1 MKTENLKLTR
11 TDFPVVNSLDNLVV
25 GQIYT
30 TTNYK
35 MFKHL
40 KFNRGKKE
48 GYVSERVNKIVKM
61 IEGGFFYFMVCH
73 VLLNL
78 KGQVIDG
85 NNRLR
90 AFMLL
95 GLPINFEI
103 TAQPQFNLTN
113 ESEILNNVSD
123 YNAINSSWGAK
134 DAFLS
139 ALSFGERTA
148 KVIDTL
154 KNKIE
159 NEHGIENTMF
169 TPSRL
174 IALAIRFNSGLGGV
188 AQVRRAYCNDETA
201 DILESTEFL
210 KELDYI
216 VKILKFTKENNNQI
230 REWFV
235 IRNLMPTVWKK
246 ELNLKVVYANMKKS
260 GFKNMSNVDMK
271 GVGLRVNEILK
282 MGNV

>member
-1 MKTENLKLTR
+1 MKAKELNLSRK
-11 TDFPVVNSLDNLVV
+11 DFPVANSLDNLEV

-35 MFKHL
+35 MLKHL
-40 KFNRGKKE
+40 KFNRGKSE
-48 GYVSERVNKIVKM
+48 GFVRERVNKIVKM
-61 IEGGFFYFMVCH
+61 IDAGYFYFNVCH

-90 AFMLL
+90 ALMELKM
-95 GLPINFEI
+95 PVNFEI
-103 TAQPQFNLTN
+103 TAQPQFNCEN

-134 DAFLS
+134 DAFSS
-139 ALSFGERTA
+139 ALAFGERTA
-148 KVIDTL
+148 LVIDEL
-154 KNKIE
+154 KTKIE
-159 NEHGIENTMF
+159 NEHGIESTMF

-174 IALAIRFNSGLGGV
+174 IALATRYSAGLGGV

-201 DILESTEFL
+201 NVLESADFL
-210 KELDYI
+210 KELDYVI
-216 VKILKFTKENNNQI
+216 KFIKFAKQSNNQI

-235 IRNLMPTVWKK
+235 IRNVMPTVWKK
-246 ELNLKVVYANMKKS
+246 ELSLKVVYANMKKK
-260 GFKNMSNVDMK
+260 GFRNLTNVDMK
-271 GVGLRVNEILK
+271 GVGLRVTEILK

>member
-1 MKTENLKLTR
+1 MKTLNLTR

-35 MFKHL
+35 MLKHL
-40 KFNRGKKE
+40 KYNRGRND
-48 GYVSERVNKIVKM
+48 GFVRARVTKIAKM
-61 IEGGFFYFMVCH
+61 VANNTFYFNVCH

-78 KGQVIDG
+78 KGLVIDG
-85 NNRLR
+85 NNRLK
-90 AFMLL
+90 MLSEL
-95 GLPINFEI
+95 GLPVNFEI
-103 TAQPQFNLTN
+103 TAQPQFNMDD

-134 DAFLS
+134 DAFSS
-139 ALSFGERTA
+139 ALAFGERTA
-148 KVIDTL
+148 LVIDAL
-154 KNKIE
+154 KTKIE
-159 NEHGIENTMF
+159 NEHGLETTMF

-174 IALAIRFNSGLGGV
+174 IALATRYSAGLGGV

-201 DILESTEFL
+201 NILESKDFQT
-210 KELDYI
+210 ELDYVI
-216 VKILKFTKENNNQI
+216 KMLKFVKQNNNQI

-235 IRNLMPTVWKK
+235 IRNIMPTVWKK
-246 ELNLKVVYANMKKS
+246 ELSMKVVYANMKKK

-271 GVGLRVNEILK
+271 GVGYRTVEILK